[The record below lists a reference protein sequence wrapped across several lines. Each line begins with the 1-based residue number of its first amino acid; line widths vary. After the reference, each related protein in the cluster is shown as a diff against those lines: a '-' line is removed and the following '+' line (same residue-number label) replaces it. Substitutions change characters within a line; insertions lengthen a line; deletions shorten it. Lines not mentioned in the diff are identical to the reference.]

1 MATSTV
7 AFLPLSSWH
16 FILWQTDSFALV
28 YLWCLIYS
36 HHGLDVIPLTT
47 DVTIGLVQTSYAVL
61 EAALPM
67 SVNVCAILIG
77 LTERE
82 VVVNLTTA
90 DGTAQGRPWNYC
102 INSYTGYK
110 CSCD

>member
-1 MATSTV
+1 MTV
-7 AFLPLSSWH
+7 
-16 FILWQTDSFALV
+16 
-28 YLWCLIYS
+28 
-36 HHGLDVIPLTT
+36 
-47 DVTIGLVQTSYAVL
+47 GLVQTSYIVL

-90 DGTAQGRPWNYC
+90 DGTAQGRLWNC
-102 INSYTGYK
+102 IESLHKILLFLLTISIGLRSLNVFLFL
-110 CSCD
+110 CS